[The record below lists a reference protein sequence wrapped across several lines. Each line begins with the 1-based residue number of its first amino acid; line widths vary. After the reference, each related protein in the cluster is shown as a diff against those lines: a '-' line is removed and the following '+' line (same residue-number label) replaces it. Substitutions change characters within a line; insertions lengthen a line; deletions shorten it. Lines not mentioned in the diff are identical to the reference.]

1 MALTADPRLEDV
13 LGRFQLSGEPV
24 SAAVVAGGHINE
36 SWRVEC
42 RTNGRV
48 SSYLLQRLNPAVF
61 PDPVAVMENVAR
73 VTRHC
78 AARRSLVLRR
88 SADGGWWHQDAEGAC
103 WRVYDFIEGAH
114 VRERAES
121 PALAREAAA
130 AFGAFLRLM
139 SDYDGP
145 ALHQTLPGFHDTAAR
160 FARLDEAARRDAVG
174 RLSGARPELDAVLAR
189 RGLADVLPPLFASG
203 ALPTR
208 IAHHDAK
215 IANVLFDDCDG
226 TALAVIDLD
235 TVMPGSALYDFGDL
249 VRSMV
254 SPAAEDET
262 DLTRVRVRRPVFEA
276 VAQGYLAEAGS
287 VLAPKERELLAF
299 AGRLITLEQAVRFLT
314 DHLEGDRYY
323 RVARWS
329 HNLDRARAQIALL
342 HSLDAYAEEL
352 DAIVRQ
358 AGVGR

>member
-1 MALTADPRLEDV
+1 VALTADPRLRDV
-13 LGRFQLSGEPV
+13 IARFQLSGEPV
-24 SAAVVAGGHINE
+24 SASIVPGGHINE

-42 RTNGRV
+42 RADSRV
-48 SSYLLQRLNPAVF
+48 STYLLQRLNPSVF
-61 PDPVAVMENVAR
+61 PDPVAVMENIVR

-78 AARRSLVLRR
+78 AARRSLVLRPTLG
-88 SADGGWWHQDAEGAC
+88 GGWWHRDEAGDC

-130 AFGAFLRLM
+130 AFGGFLRLM

-145 ALHQTLPGFHDTAAR
+145 PLHETLPGFHDTAAR
-160 FARLDEAARRDAVG
+160 FACLEGAACRDPMG
-174 RLSGARPELDAVLAR
+174 RLAEARPELDAVLAR
-189 RGLADVLPPLFASG
+189 RGLADVLPPLFASRV
-203 ALPTR
+203 LPRR

-215 IANVLFDDCDG
+215 IANVLFDDAEE

-254 SPAAEDET
+254 SATAEDEA
-262 DLTRVRVRRPVFEA
+262 DVARIRVRLPVFEA
-276 VAQGYLAEAGS
+276 LAQGYLAEAGA
-287 VLAPKERELLAF
+287 VLVPKERELLAF

-323 RVARWS
+323 RVARPG

-342 HSLDAYAEEL
+342 NSLVAHADEM
-352 DAIVRQ
+352 DAIIAR
-358 AGVGR
+358 AAR

>member
-1 MALTADPRLEDV
+1 MALTADRRLRAV
-13 LGRFQLSGEPV
+13 IARFQLSGEPV
-24 SAAVVAGGHINE
+24 SASVVPGGHINE

-42 RTNGRV
+42 RADGRV
-48 SSYLLQRLNPAVF
+48 STYLLQRLNPSVF
-61 PDPVAVMENVAR
+61 PDPVAVMENIVR

-78 AARRSLVLRR
+78 AARRSLVLRPTLG
-88 SADGGWWHQDAEGAC
+88 GGWWHRDEAGDC

-130 AFGAFLRLM
+130 AFGVFLRLM
-139 SDYDGP
+139 ADYDGP
-145 ALHQTLPGFHDTAAR
+145 ALHETLPGFHDTAAR
-160 FARLDEAARRDAVG
+160 FARLEDAARRDPME
-174 RLSGARPELDAVLAR
+174 RLAGARGELDGLLAHR
-189 RGLADVLPPLFASG
+189 ALADVLPPLLASG
-203 ALPTR
+203 AVPVR

-215 IANVLFDDCDG
+215 IANVLFDDAEG

-249 VRSMV
+249 VRSVV
-254 SPAAEDET
+254 SPTDEDET
-262 DLTRVRVRRPVFEA
+262 DLARIRVRRPFFEA

-287 VLAPKERELLAF
+287 VLVPKERELLAF

-323 RVARWS
+323 RVARPG

-342 HSLDAYAEEL
+342 GSLLVYADEM
-352 DAIVRQ
+352 DAIIAR
-358 AGVGR
+358 APR